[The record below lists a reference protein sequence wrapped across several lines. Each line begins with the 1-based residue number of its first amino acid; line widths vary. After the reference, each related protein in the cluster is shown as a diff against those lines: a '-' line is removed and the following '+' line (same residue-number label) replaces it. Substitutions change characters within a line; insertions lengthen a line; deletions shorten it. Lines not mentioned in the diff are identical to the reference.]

1 MNRRKLTTTDTRR
14 IHIAGAVAAGKS
26 ITSTAREFGISRE
39 SASRI
44 ANATE
49 TQQIIAML
57 ANAHLEHA
65 SELFQAAL
73 AIIKEGFQAR
83 RTVVHKGQVVD
94 AGPDHYARLAAVAA
108 LVRILTAGRPIP
120 KPKEKKEEKGLITLD
135 ELKRLIE
142 EQEQAA
148 REGGEEEE
156 G

>member
-1 MNRRKLTTTDTRR
+1 MNRTKVTTTDARR

-26 ITSTAREFGISRE
+26 ITSTARELGISRE

-94 AGPDHYARLAAVAA
+94 VGPDHYARLAAVAA
-108 LVRILTAGRPIP
+108 LVRILTAGRPLP
-120 KPKEKKEEKGLITLD
+120 KPKEKKEENGLITLD

-148 REGGEEEE
+148 REGGA
-156 G
+156 GKDR

>member
-1 MNRRKLTTTDTRR
+1 MNRRKLTTTDARR

-26 ITSTAREFGISRE
+26 ITATACELGISRE

-83 RTVVHKGQVVD
+83 RTVVSKGQVVD
-94 AGPDHYARLAAVAA
+94 LGPDHYARLAAVTA
-108 LVRILTAGRPIP
+108 LIRILTAGRPIP
-120 KPKEKKEEKGLITLD
+120 KPKEKKEEKGLVTLD
-135 ELKRLIE
+135 ELKRL
-142 EQEQAA
+142 AA
-148 REGGEEEE
+148 QEGGEEKE
-156 G
+156 GL